1 MKIMH
6 LADLHIGKR
15 VNGFSMVEDQRY
27 ALEQILKL
35 IEKERV
41 ECLLIAG
48 DVYDTSVPSSESMT
62 IFDGFLTSLNKLQV
76 KVIII
81 SGNHDSQERLSF
93 ARRLISNQSIYI
105 SGPYEDEVEK
115 ITLQDEY
122 GPINFYLLPFIK
134 PIQMKKYKEDLD
146 LSDFQGA
153 LSYVISNINPDKSE
167 RNIILS
173 HQFIVGAQTSESE
186 ELYIGGLEAISYDLY
201 DDFDYVAMGHIHKK
215 QSFRNGKIRYPGSLL
230 KYSKS
235 ESNYNKTIT
244 IIDFKDKDNI
254 DILEHEISYLRDM
267 RKVEGFFN
275 DIIESAISEEDREDY
290 IHITLY
296 DEDEILD
303 GMNRLR
309 ELYPNIMTFTYY
321 NSRTNAVDIEY
332 EQRQVSKDPF
342 ELFKDFYELR
352 NNKQLDDRKS
362 KIIQEVINDVWGA
375 NNESD

>member
-1 MKIMH
+1 MH

-15 VNGFSMVEDQRY
+15 VNGFSMVEDQKY
-27 ALEQILKL
+27 ALGQILNL
-35 IEKERV
+35 IENEAV
-41 ECLLIAG
+41 DCVLIAG

-62 IFDGFLTSLNKLQV
+62 IFDGFLTSLNKLKV

-93 ARRLISNQSIYI
+93 AKTLISSQDIFI
-105 SGPYEDEVEK
+105 SGVYEDRVEC
-115 ITLQDEY
+115 IRLEDQY

-134 PIQMKKYKEDLD
+134 PIQVKKYKEDLD

-186 ELYIGGLEAISYDLY
+186 ELYIGGLEAISSDLY

-215 QSFRNGKIRYPGSLL
+215 QSFRNGMIRYPGSLL

-235 ESNYNKTIT
+235 ESNYKKTIT
-244 IIDFKDKDNI
+244 IVDFKEKNNI
-254 DILEHEISYLRDM
+254 EISERQISYLRDM
-267 RKVEGFFN
+267 RKIEGYFE
-275 DIIESAISEEDREDY
+275 DILEASYHDESKDDY
-290 IHITLY
+290 IHISLF

-309 ELYPNIMTFTYY
+309 EVYPNIMTFSY
-321 NSRTNAVDIEY
+321 NNTGTNSTDVKY
-332 EQRQVSKDPF
+332 EMRQSSKDPF
-342 ELFKDFYELR
+342 DLFKEFYELR
-352 NNKQLDDRKS
+352 NNKQLDERKT
-362 KIIQEVINDVWGA
+362 KIIEDIIKDVWGTS
-375 NNESD
+375 NESD

>member
-275 DIIESAISEEDREDY
+275 DIIESAILEEDREDY

-321 NSRTNAVDIEY
+321 NSRTNDVDIEY

>member
-275 DIIESAISEEDREDY
+275 DIIESAILEEDREDY